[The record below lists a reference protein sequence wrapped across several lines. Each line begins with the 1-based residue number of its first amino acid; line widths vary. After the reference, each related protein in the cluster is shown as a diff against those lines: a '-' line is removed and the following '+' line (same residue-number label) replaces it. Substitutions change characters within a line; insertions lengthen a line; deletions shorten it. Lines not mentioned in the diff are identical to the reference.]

1 MLYGQRQVT
10 IMDKSKAKRILL
22 ENQKRLL
29 RKEKLVWES
38 PRFQKQNNFINCTDS
53 LIAVQCTRRAG
64 KSYGAGLKLFK
75 AAYETPNCSVL
86 YVAKTRQSAKNI
98 MCKDILSKINREK
111 NLGAVF
117 NKSELTFTLPNG
129 SVIYLLGIDNS
140 EEEAEKLLGQKFKL
154 VVIDEAAVIQRD
166 LYKVIYSV
174 LKPAV
179 ADYNGQIVMISTT
192 SDLLNSFY
200 YKVTAEGYPGWTVMK
215 WGAGDNPFMKEVWA
229 KEIKELKKNNPR
241 IHETPHFRRMYLN
254 EWVIDT
260 ESIIYRYDATNIV
273 DSIPSDINEYILGVD
288 LGWDDPTAFSV
299 CGYNEDRLY
308 VIETYK
314 KSKMLLTTVA
324 DKIKELESKYGKF
337 TKIVID
343 GAAKQSVEEMR
354 ARYGINFTPAEKL
367 GKKDHIEMMNTE
379 LAVNRVMLLEHGTEP
394 LRAEWDGLVWDE
406 RAKLKGKYK
415 EHPACPNHL
424 SDATLYAY
432 WYAYT
437 YFFND
442 NLKVEPKEYIEPTSE
457 RAVDKFWEQAEQDVL
472 RKKHTPQDWLEDGL
486 NDGDEWL

>member
-1 MLYGQRQVT
+1 LQR
-10 IMDKSKAKRILL
+10 
-22 ENQKRLL
+22 NQKL
-29 RKEKLVWES
+29 KWVS
-38 PRFQKQNNFINCTDS
+38 PGFQKQNDFIECKDS

-98 MCKDILSKINREK
+98 MCKDILSKINRDLG
-111 NLGAVF
+111 LGATF

-140 EEEAEKLLGQKFKL
+140 EEEAEKLLGQKFKC

-179 ADYNGQIVMISTT
+179 ADYNGQIIMISTT

-215 WGAGDNPFMKEVWA
+215 WSAADNPYMKTVWA
-229 KEIKELKKNNPR
+229 KEIKELRANNPR
-241 IHETPHFRRMYLN
+241 IHETPHYRRMYLN

-260 ESIIYRYDATNIV
+260 ESIIYRYDPSNIV
-273 DSIPSDINEYILGVD
+273 DSIPNDITDYILGVD
-288 LGWDDPTAFSV
+288 LGWDDPTAFVV
-299 CGYNEDRLY
+299 CGYNDNRLY

-314 KSKMLLTTVA
+314 KSKMLLTKVA

-337 TKIVID
+337 NKIIID

-354 ARYGINFTPAEKL
+354 ARYGIDFTSAEKL

-379 LAVNRVMLLEHGTEP
+379 LAVNRVMLLEDGTEA

-424 SDATLYAY
+424 ADATLYAY
-432 WYAYT
+432 WYSHT

-442 NLKVEPKEYIEPTSE
+442 NLRPDEKVYIEPTSE
-457 RAVDKFWEQAEQDVL
+457 AAVDQFWEREETVL
-472 RKKHTPQDWLEDGL
+472 SKRKNGDIDPLEEGL
-486 NDGDEWL
+486 QEWL